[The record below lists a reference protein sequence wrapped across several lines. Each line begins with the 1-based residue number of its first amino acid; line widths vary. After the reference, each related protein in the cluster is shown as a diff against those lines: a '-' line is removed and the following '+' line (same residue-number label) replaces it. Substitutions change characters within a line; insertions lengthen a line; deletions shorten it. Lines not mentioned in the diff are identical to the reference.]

1 MFEMENDDR
10 IRGLDQTSTA
20 PAMAFAHDFI
30 LEVLLTREMID
41 LEAAARSSPAC
52 WSSDGNAAMAMAP
65 KT

>member
-41 LEAAARSSPAC
+41 LEAAARSY
-52 WSSDGNAAMAMAP
+52 GR
-65 KT
+65 KLVTV